1 MKALEFLK
9 QERAHH
15 LAVHN
20 DKSIINQYDEAI
32 KELEFYL
39 NKRNS
44 YPPCDTCGKEV
55 DYMPW
60 HYSTEKER
68 HLHSCDE
75 CWVSIKDKETIEL
88 KKENKDLKERSR

>member
-1 MKALEFLK
+1 MKALEIL
-9 QERAHH
+9 
-15 LAVHN
+15 N
-20 DKSIINQYDEAI
+20 DYKNIDFGCNMDDLHSQIDEAI

-75 CWVSIKDKETIEL
+75 CWVSIKDKLT
-88 KKENKDLKERSR
+88 LKE

>member
-1 MKALEFLK
+1 MKAIEILK
-9 QERAHH
+9 AITENEGTH
-15 LAVHN
+15 LWL
-20 DKSIINQYDEAI
+20 DDGSGYPKSYIYEAI

-75 CWVSIKDKETIEL
+75 CWVSIKDKLT
-88 KKENKDLKERSR
+88 LKE

>member
-1 MKALEFLK
+1 MKALELLK
-9 QERAHH
+9 IIYKDCKDWEDKGF
-15 LAVHN
+15 AVTCPTN
-20 DKSIINQYDEAI
+20 ELSESI

-39 NKRNS
+39 SKRNN
-44 YPPCDTCGKEV
+44 YPPCDACGKEV

-75 CWVSIKDKETIEL
+75 CWESIKDKFTL
-88 KKENKDLKERSR
+88 KG

>member
-1 MKALEFLK
+1 MKALVIL
-9 QERAHH
+9 QE
-15 LAVHN
+15 
-20 DKSIINQYDEAI
+20 QYKMLSKDIDGVWIDPEKIDEAI

-39 NKRNS
+39 SKRNS
-44 YPPCDTCGKEV
+44 YPPCDACGKEV

-75 CWVSIKDKETIEL
+75 CWESKKDKFTL
-88 KKENKDLKERSR
+88 KG

>member
-1 MKALEFLK
+1 MKALEILYQYK
-9 QERAHH
+9 QADEEFGNSYSMGER
-15 LAVHN
+15 LE
-20 DKSIINQYDEAI
+20 EAI

-75 CWVSIKDKETIEL
+75 CWVSIKDKLT
-88 KKENKDLKERSR
+88 LKE

>member
-1 MKALEFLK
+1 MKALQLLK
-9 QERAHH
+9 TLKDDYIHGE
-15 LAVHN
+15 LTS
-20 DKSIINQYDEAI
+20 DINETI

-75 CWVSIKDKETIEL
+75 CWVSIKDKLT
-88 KKENKDLKERSR
+88 LKE

>member
-1 MKALEFLK
+1 MKALEILK
-9 QERAHH
+9 DYRDYC
-15 LAVHN
+15 LSINN
-20 DKSIINQYDEAI
+20 DKSIIQKYDEAI

-75 CWVSIKDKETIEL
+75 CWVSIKDKLT
-88 KKENKDLKERSR
+88 LKE

>member
-1 MKALEFLK
+1 MKALEILK
-9 QERAHH
+9 E
-15 LAVHN
+15 
-20 DKSIINQYDEAI
+20 QYNMLSKDTDGVWIDPEKIDEAI

-75 CWVSIKDKETIEL
+75 CWVSIKDKLT
-88 KKENKDLKERSR
+88 LKE

>member
-1 MKALEFLK
+1 MKALEILYQYK
-9 QERAHH
+9 QADEAFGNSYSMGER
-15 LAVHN
+15 LE
-20 DKSIINQYDEAI
+20 EAI

-39 NKRNS
+39 NKRNN

-75 CWVSIKDKETIEL
+75 CWVSIKDKLT
-88 KKENKDLKERSR
+88 LKE

>member
-1 MKALEFLK
+1 MKAIDILRKYQDEI
-9 QERAHH
+9 QT
-15 LAVHN
+15 
-20 DKSIINQYDEAI
+20 SIPSKIDLNKAI
-32 KELEFYL
+32 EELEFYL
-39 NKRNS
+39 SKRNS

-75 CWVSIKDKETIEL
+75 CWEL
-88 KKENKDLKERSR
+88 KKDKFTLKG

>member
-1 MKALEFLK
+1 MKALQLLK
-9 QERAHH
+9 TLKDDYIHGE
-15 LAVHN
+15 LTS
-20 DKSIINQYDEAI
+20 DINEAI

-75 CWVSIKDKETIEL
+75 CWVSIKDKLT
-88 KKENKDLKERSR
+88 LKE

>member
-1 MKALEFLK
+1 MKQLK
-9 QERAHH
+9 AIEVLRRELQNNYEKRPF
-15 LAVHN
+15 
-20 DKSIINQYDEAI
+20 IIKRELYNKEKIEDFHEAI
-32 KELEFYL
+32 EELEFYL
-39 NKRNS
+39 SKRNS

-75 CWVSIKDKETIEL
+75 CWESKKDKFTL
-88 KKENKDLKERSR
+88 KG

>member
-1 MKALEFLK
+1 MKALDLLK
-9 QERAHH
+9 DYKNIDFGCNTDDLHSQ
-15 LAVHN
+15 
-20 DKSIINQYDEAI
+20 IDEAI
-32 KELEFYL
+32 EELEFYL

-75 CWVSIKDKETIEL
+75 CWVSIKDKLT
-88 KKENKDLKERSR
+88 LKE